1 MIGSL
6 IVGSEAVALAIFDV
20 TAPWICSLECAATMD
35 REREVQWRSG
45 GPHNRLIPGRLHSN
59 VLRLFTMA
67 DFKFHMIEGLPR
79 SMSPSSH
86 ASEADG
92 FVFLTGQFGRDLDD
106 PDKPL
111 PDGIRAQTDRT
122 MRNLVRVLGALDLTL
137 GNVLSVRVFLTNFK
151 RDYAAMNDV
160 YSGFFTGDRRPVRT
174 CVGVTDL
181 VRDALIE
188 LDCVAK
194 R

>member
-1 MIGSL
+1 MGELSWR
-6 IVGSEAVALAIFDV
+6 VRDDSAAPAAPRPQRLAYD
-20 TAPWICSLECAATMD
+20 
-35 REREVQWRSG
+35 
-45 GPHNRLIPGRLHSN
+45 GPVMTEP
-59 VLRLFTMA
+59 
-67 DFKFHMIEGLPR
+67 KFHILDGLPR
-79 SMSPSSH
+79 SVSPSSH

-106 PDKPL
+106 PARPL
-111 PDGIRAQTDRT
+111 PDGIRAQTERT
-122 MRNLVRVLGALDLTL
+122 LANLDRVLTGLGLAR
-137 GNVLSVRVFLTNFK
+137 GNVLSVRVFLTHFK
-151 RDYAAMNDV
+151 RDYDAMNEV
-160 YSGFFTGDRRPVRT
+160 YGRFFPEGRRPVRT